1 MARRFFPRVRVAC
14 ATTGQGTLALGAAV
28 SAAYQAMPAAANG
41 HTVDYA
47 IEDGNAWEEGR
58 GVYTHS
64 GATLTRTLIA
74 SSTGSLL
81 NLSGSAVVFSTIA
94 SDTMDDLHS
103 ELDLWVPETALP
115 VAHTLAITDIP
126 AHYRGLVITTRNV
139 EFSLDARLLQVR
151 LSIDN
156 GASYASTDYSW
167 VANHIG
173 ALPNGGAF
181 AISSNYDVQPLSDVD
196 TRLTRIDGL
205 DAGLVPTAT
214 FVGRGTYTYEGHGA
228 WWGST
233 DRVNALQL
241 SVLTPTGNFAG
252 GTYEVHGRL

>member
-1 MARRFFPRVRVAC
+1 MTRRFFPRVRVAC
-14 ATTGQGTLALGAAV
+14 ATTGQGTLTLGAAV
-28 SAAYQAMPAAANG
+28 SAAFQAMPAAANG

-47 IEDGNAWEEGR
+47 IEDGSAWEEGR

-64 GATLTRTLIA
+64 GTTLTRTLIA

-81 NLSGSAVVFSTIA
+81 DLSGSAIVFTTIA
-94 SDTMDDLHS
+94 SDTMDDLHT
-103 ELDLWVPETALP
+103 ELDLWIAETALP

-139 EFSLDARLLQVR
+139 EFSLAARLLQIR

-156 GASYASTDYSW
+156 GASYASADYSW

-173 ALPNGGAF
+173 ASPTGGTF
-181 AISSNYDVQPLSDVD
+181 SISSGYDVQPLGDLD
-196 TRLTRIDGL
+196 DRITRIDGL
-205 DAGLVPTAT
+205 DAGLVPVSMFT
-214 FVGRGTYTYEGHGA
+214 GRGTFTYEGQGA

-233 DRVNALQL
+233 DRVNAVQL